1 MGGHTV
7 EGTAVGSGEG
17 SQGAASADLLTLAF
31 EGQRPLAGGARMSLA
46 GVREVHLG
54 RGAAFEARRTGDV
67 LAISLPD
74 DRVSGSH
81 ARLLRGSGAAS
92 DWTLADDG
100 SRNGTFVGDAR
111 HIQGPLAHDQPFSL
125 GSCLFFLSRGALS
138 THETTLGATLAG
150 RSQGLA
156 SLVPPVAEDLGRL
169 AKIAASEL
177 PVLLLG
183 ESGTGK
189 EVLARATHA
198 LSARARGPFVAVNSG
213 ALTQSLLEAQL
224 FGHVKGAFSGAVR
237 DEPGYFRAASGGSL
251 FLDEIG
257 ELALG
262 SQAVLLRALETR
274 EVVPVGSTR
283 PVSVDVRVIAAT
295 LRPVESL
302 REDLHMRL
310 AGYTHRLAPLR
321 ERMGDLGLLIA
332 ELLPRVAPAY
342 ASRVRFTPEATRAL
356 GAHEWRLNVRELA
369 GARERARPRGRR
381 RRRAPLRPPRGP
393 RRRARPRDFR
403 AHRRPRGE
411 APERGE
417 TEEPAGAAPARARR
431 RARARAPG
439 AARRAPRQ
447 PQRGRPPNEHHAGA
461 GAPVDREV
469 RGRSRGLPPGPRGTR
484 LT

>member
-74 DRVSGSH
+74 DRVSGRH

-310 AGYTHRLAPLR
+310 AGYSHRLAPLR

-332 ELLPRVAPAY
+332 ELLPRIAPAY

-356 GAHEWRLNVRELA
+356 GAHEWRLNVRELSQALASALVLA
-369 GARERARPRGRR
+369 GDAGVVRLSDLPAGLGVARAPATSGRTAAPEARPPSAEKPRSPQAPRPPVPADERERALLALLEEHRGNLSEVARQMNTTR
-381 RRRAPLRPPRGP
+381 VQVHRWIAKFGIDLEVYRQGQEGP
-393 RRRARPRDFR
+393 
-403 AHRRPRGE
+403 G
-411 APERGE
+411 
-417 TEEPAGAAPARARR
+417 
-431 RARARAPG
+431 
-439 AARRAPRQ
+439 
-447 PQRGRPPNEHHAGA
+447 
-461 GAPVDREV
+461 
-469 RGRSRGLPPGPRGTR
+469 
-484 LT
+484 